1 MEKVLTLSNKRL
13 VRIGAKK
20 VILYLTDEQKNDHTK
35 IPRTWQKGATNVK
48 EWTETIDNEKAV
60 WTIKEMN
67 T

>member
-1 MEKVLTLSNKRL
+1 MEKALILNNKHL
-13 VRIGAKK
+13 ARIGAKK

-35 IPRTWQKGATNVK
+35 IPGTWQKGATNVK
-48 EWTETIDNEKAV
+48 EWTETIDNEKVV